1 MSISRSTVSRRFQL
15 LGPVRAWSGR
25 TELELG
31 PPQQQAVLVLFLLA
45 RGQQVSLDEII
56 DALWSDQP
64 PQSAVGI
71 VRTYVSHLRSHLGQ
85 AAGHR
90 STEVIRPV
98 ARGYVLTLDS
108 AAIDTD
114 EFERLTRNSEEVC
127 RHGDIGAATGFLRD
141 ALALWHGTPLA
152 GIPGRH
158 AEIQRI
164 RLTELRTATVEEV
177 LAMEIDSGRH
187 LTAAAE
193 LRGLLAAE
201 PLRERLSEL
210 LMLALYRSG
219 RQAEALAV
227 FAATRR
233 RLRDALGIDPG
244 PSLRQ
249 IHQWILRSDDRLMGR
264 DAGQVLR
271 YSALDLRRA

>member
-1 MSISRSTVSRRFQL
+1 MGIGRCAASRRFQL
-15 LGPVRAWSGR
+15 LGPVRAWSGK
-25 TELELG
+25 TELDLG

-56 DALWSDQP
+56 DALWNDRP

-71 VRTYVSHLRSHLGQ
+71 VRTYVSRLRSHLGL
-85 AAGHR
+85 AAGEPYA
-90 STEVIRPV
+90 EVIRPV
-98 ARGYVLTLDS
+98 GRGYVFTLAS

-114 EFERLTRNSEEVC
+114 EFERLARNSEEAR
-127 RHGDIGAATGFLRD
+127 RHGHIGAAAGFLRD

-152 GIPGRH
+152 GVPGQH

-164 RLTELRTATVEEV
+164 RLTELRTAAVEDV
-177 LAMEIDSGRH
+177 LAMEINVGKN

-219 RQAEALAV
+219 RQAEALTV
-227 FAATRR
+227 FTTTRR
-233 RLRDALGIDPG
+233 RLRDSLGIDPG

-249 IHQWILRSDDRLMGR
+249 IHQRILRSDDRLM
-264 DAGQVLR
+264 DAGAGACYLMA
-271 YSALDLRRA
+271 SE